1 MANTILLRRAIYN
14 DDPVAFRQAYDSLT
28 NTTKRYE
35 SWVETAINIGSW
47 NVVDEMLSIP
57 DIRQDIIGI
66 DPMESRIVAL
76 LLSYGNFIHTPKST
90 DDVVRIV
97 SQFSSLNSIERIVVR
112 LGRANYIND
121 VTIAALVNHYKDTD
135 EIVEMLQPFI
145 TDINTVR
152 TLLDDEIVDIFGG
165 IDEYEN

>member
-28 NTTKRYE
+28 NTTKGYE

-76 LLSYGNFIHTPKST
+76 LLSYGNFIYTPKST

-152 TLLDDEIVDIFGG
+152 TLLDDEVVDIFGG